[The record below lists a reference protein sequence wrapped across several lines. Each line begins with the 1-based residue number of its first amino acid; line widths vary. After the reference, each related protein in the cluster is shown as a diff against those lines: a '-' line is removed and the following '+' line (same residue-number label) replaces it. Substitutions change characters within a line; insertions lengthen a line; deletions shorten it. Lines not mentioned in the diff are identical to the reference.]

1 MPTTAASSTGNATIA
16 RMTDPAAIER
26 RREQRGWYFY
36 DFANSAFASTVLTL
50 FLGPYL
56 TALAKAAAGP
66 DGAIHP
72 FGLSIDPRSFWS
84 YCISASV
91 IGQVIFLPVVGAVA
105 DYGHRKKQLLGLF
118 AYLGAGATMAMYFLE
133 GTRYLAGGA
142 LFIAANIAF
151 GCANII
157 YNSFLNDIAI
167 PEERDTVSSRGWGL
181 GYLGGGIVLVLNLL
195 LYQNAERFGITEGM
209 AVRISLSSA
218 GLWWGTWALIPLAV
232 LRNRPPQR
240 TLAAGQ
246 NLLAV
251 GIGQLVHTIKDLRL
265 YPETLKFLCAYLL
278 YNDAVQSI
286 IALAGQFGS
295 DELGIKMGTLTMAI
309 LMVQFVAFFG
319 AMGFA
324 QLAHRISA
332 RNAILSA
339 LVIWTLVL
347 VYAYGFVRS
356 TTEFFVMSALV
367 GFVMGGT
374 QALSRSTYS
383 LMIPKGREAEY
394 FALYEVS
401 DRGTSWIGPLVF
413 GLAMQFTQSYRVSI
427 LSLIVFFVAGFAI
440 LWKVNVDRA
449 YSEAQR

>member
-1 MPTTAASSTGNATIA
+1 MTPASL
-16 RMTDPAAIER
+16 ER

-56 TALAKAAAGP
+56 TALAKAGAAT
-66 DGAIHP
+66 DGLIHLA
-72 FGLSIDPRSFWS
+72 GLGIEPRSFWS

-91 IGQVIFLPVVGAVA
+91 IGQVLLLPVVGAIA

-133 GTRYLAGGA
+133 GKNYLAGGL
-142 LFIAANIAF
+142 LFIAANMAF
-151 GCANII
+151 GSANII
-157 YNSFLNDIAI
+157 YNSFLNDIAT

-181 GYLGGGIVLVLNLL
+181 GYLGGGLVLVLNLL
-195 LYQNAERFGITEGM
+195 LYQNAARLGIGEGM

-218 GLWWGTWALIPLAV
+218 GLWWAVWTLVPLSV
-232 LRNRPPQR
+232 LRNRAPQR
-240 TLAAGQ
+240 ILASGQ
-246 NLLAV
+246 NLLSV
-251 GIGQLVHTIKDLRL
+251 GMGQLWHTLRDLRL
-265 YPETLKFLCAYLL
+265 YPETLKFLLAYLL

-295 DELGIKMGTLTMAI
+295 DELGIKMGTLTLAI
-309 LMVQFVAFFG
+309 LMVQFVAFGG
-319 AMGFA
+319 A
-324 QLAHRISA
+324 LAFNQIAARITA
-332 RNAILSA
+332 RQAILFA
-339 LVIWTLVL
+339 LVIWTGVL
-347 VYAYGFVRS
+347 IYAYGFVRS
-356 TTEFFVMSALV
+356 TAEFFVLSGLV

-413 GLAMQFTQSYRVSI
+413 GLAMQFTHSYRVSI
-427 LSLIVFFVAGFAI
+427 LSLIVFFIAGFFI
-440 LWKVNVDRA
+440 LWRVDVQRA
-449 YSEAQR
+449 YEEAQR

>member
-1 MPTTAASSTGNATIA
+1 M
-16 RMTDPAAIER
+16 DPLALER

-56 TALAKAAAGP
+56 TALAKAAAGA
-66 DGAIHP
+66 DGLVHP
-72 FGLSIDPRSFWS
+72 FGLSIEPRSFWS

-91 IGQVIFLPVVGAVA
+91 IGQVILLPLVGAIA

-118 AYLGAGATMAMYFLE
+118 AYLGAGATMSMYFLE
-133 GTRYLAGGA
+133 GTHYLAGGA
-142 LFIAANIAF
+142 LFILANIAF

-157 YNSFLNDIAI
+157 YNSFLNDVAL
-167 PEERDTVSSRGWGL
+167 PEERDDVSSRGWGL
-181 GYLGGGIVLVLNLL
+181 GYLGGGLVLVLNLL
-195 LYQNAERFGITEGM
+195 LYQNAAKLGISEGM

-218 GLWWGTWALIPLAV
+218 GLWWGVWALVPLAV
-232 LRNRPPQR
+232 LRNRVPQR
-240 TLAAGQ
+240 KLAPGQ
-246 NLLAV
+246 NLMAV
-251 GIGQLVHTIKDLRL
+251 GLGQLLHTVRDLRL
-265 YPETLKFLCAYLL
+265 YPETLKFLVAYLL

-295 DELGIKMGTLTMAI
+295 DELGIKMGTLTLAI
-309 LMVQFVAFFG
+309 LMVQFVAFGG
-319 AMGFA
+319 AMAFN
-324 QLAHRISA
+324 QLARKVTA
-332 RNAILSA
+332 RTAILFA
-339 LVIWTLVL
+339 LVIWTGVL
-347 VYAYGFVRS
+347 IYAYGFVR
-356 TTEFFVMSALV
+356 TTAEFFVLSGLV

-413 GLAMQFTQSYRVSI
+413 GLAMQFTKSYRVSI
-427 LSLIVFFVAGFAI
+427 LSLIVFFIAGFAI
-440 LWKVNVDRA
+440 LWRVNVQRA
-449 YSEAQR
+449 YDEAQR

>member
-1 MPTTAASSTGNATIA
+1 
-16 RMTDPAAIER
+16 MTPAALER

-56 TALAKAAAGP
+56 TALAKAGAAS
-66 DGAIHP
+66 DGLIHLMG
-72 FGLSIDPRSFWS
+72 FGIEPRSFWS

-91 IGQVIFLPVVGAVA
+91 IGQVLLLPIVGAIA

-133 GTRYLAGGA
+133 GSRYVAGGL
-142 LFIAANIAF
+142 LFILANMAF
-151 GCANII
+151 GSANII
-157 YNSFLNDIAI
+157 YNSFLNDIAT

-181 GYLGGGIVLVLNLL
+181 GYLGGGLVLVLNLL
-195 LYQNAERFGITEGM
+195 LYQNAASFGISEGM
-209 AVRISLSSA
+209 AVRISLASA
-218 GLWWGTWALIPLAV
+218 GLWWAVWAIIPLRI
-232 LRNRPPQR
+232 LRNRAPHR
-240 TLAAGQ
+240 MLAPGQ

-251 GIGQLVHTIKDLRL
+251 GMGQLLHTVRDLRL
-265 YPETLKFLCAYLL
+265 YPETLKFLLAYLL

-295 DELGIKMGTLTMAI
+295 DELGIKMGTLTLAI
-309 LMVQFVAFFG
+309 LMVQFVAFGG
-319 AMGFA
+319 AMAFN
-324 QLAHRISA
+324 QLARRITA
-332 RNAILSA
+332 RKAILFA
-339 LVIWTLVL
+339 LVIWTGVL
-347 VYAYGFVRS
+347 IYAYGFVRS
-356 TTEFFVMSALV
+356 TAEFFVLSGLV

-413 GLAMQFTQSYRVSI
+413 GLAMQFTRSYRVSI
-427 LSLIVFFVAGFAI
+427 LSLIVFFIAGFAI
-440 LWKVNVDRA
+440 LWQVNVKRA
-449 YSEAQR
+449 YEEAQGCPEAQG

>member
-1 MPTTAASSTGNATIA
+1 MNAA
-16 RMTDPAAIER
+16 DPAALQR

-66 DGAIHP
+66 DGLVHP
-72 FGLSIDPRSFWS
+72 FGLDIEPRSFWS

-91 IGQVIFLPVVGAVA
+91 IGQVLLLPMVGAIA

-118 AYLGAGATMAMYFLE
+118 AYIGAGATISMYFLE
-133 GTRYLAGGA
+133 GTRYLLGGV
-142 LFIAANIAF
+142 LFITANVAF

-157 YNSFLNDIAI
+157 YNSFLNDVAL

-181 GYLGGGIVLVLNLL
+181 GYLGGGLVLVMNLL
-195 LYQNAERFGITEGM
+195 LYQNAAQFGISEGM

-218 GLWWGTWALIPLAV
+218 GLWWATWALIPLSV
-232 LRNRPPQR
+232 LRNRGPQR
-240 TLAAGQ
+240 VLPGGR
-246 NLLAV
+246 NLFAV
-251 GIGQLVHTIKDLRL
+251 GIGQLLRTIRDLRL
-265 YPETLKFLCAYLL
+265 YPETLKFLLAYLL

-295 DELGIKMGTLTMAI
+295 DELGIRMGTLTLAI

-324 QLAHRISA
+324 QLAHRVTA
-332 RNAILSA
+332 RIAILFA
-339 LVIWTLVL
+339 LVIWTGVL
-347 VYAYGFVRS
+347 IYAYGFVS
-356 TTEFFVMSALV
+356 NTVEFFVLSGLV

-413 GLAMQFTQSYRVSI
+413 GLAMQFTRSYRVSI
-427 LSLIVFFVAGFAI
+427 LSLIVFFIAGFAI
-440 LWKVNVDRA
+440 LWRVNVQRA
-449 YSEAQR
+449 YAEAQR

>member
-1 MPTTAASSTGNATIA
+1 MDPTAL
-16 RMTDPAAIER
+16 ER

-56 TALAKAAAGP
+56 TALAKAAAGA
-66 DGAIHP
+66 DGLVHP
-72 FGLSIDPRSFWS
+72 FGLSIEPRSFWS

-91 IGQVIFLPVVGAVA
+91 IGQVIFLPVVGAIA

-133 GTRYLAGGA
+133 GTHYLAGGA
-142 LFIAANIAF
+142 LFILANIAF

-157 YNSFLNDIAI
+157 YNSFLNDVAL
-167 PEERDTVSSRGWGL
+167 PEERDDVSSRGWGL
-181 GYLGGGIVLVLNLL
+181 GYLGGGLVLVLNLL
-195 LYQNAERFGITEGM
+195 LYQNAAKLGISEGM

-218 GLWWGTWALIPLAV
+218 GLWWGVWALVPLTV
-232 LRNRPPQR
+232 LRNRLPRRILP
-240 TLAAGQ
+240 AGQ
-246 NLLAV
+246 SLLAV
-251 GIGQLVHTIKDLRL
+251 GLGQLLHTVRDLRL
-265 YPETLKFLCAYLL
+265 YPETLKFLVAYLL

-295 DELGIKMGTLTMAI
+295 DELGIKMGTLTLAI
-309 LMVQFVAFFG
+309 LMVQFVAFGG
-319 AMGFA
+319 AMAFN
-324 QLAHRISA
+324 QLARKVTA
-332 RNAILSA
+332 RTAILFA
-339 LVIWTLVL
+339 LVIWTGVL
-347 VYAYGFVRS
+347 IYAYGFVR
-356 TTEFFVMSALV
+356 TTAEFFVLSGLV

-413 GLAMQFTQSYRVSI
+413 GLAMQFTKSYRVSI
-427 LSLIVFFVAGFAI
+427 LSLIVFFIAGFAI
-440 LWKVNVDRA
+440 LWRVNVQRA
-449 YSEAQR
+449 YDEAQR

>member
-1 MPTTAASSTGNATIA
+1 
-16 RMTDPAAIER
+16 MTPALER

-56 TALAKAAAGP
+56 TALAKAGAGS
-66 DGAIHP
+66 DGLIHLL
-72 FGLSIDPRSFWS
+72 GIGIEPRSFWS

-91 IGQVIFLPVVGAVA
+91 IGQVLLLPIVGAIA
-105 DYGHRKKQLLGLF
+105 DYGHRKKQLLALF

-133 GTRYLAGGA
+133 GSRYLAGGL
-142 LFIAANIAF
+142 LFILANVAF
-151 GCANII
+151 GSANII
-157 YNSFLNDIAI
+157 YNSFLNDIAT
-167 PEERDTVSSRGWGL
+167 PEERDGVSSRGWGF
-181 GYLGGGIVLVLNLL
+181 GYLGGGLVLVLNLW
-195 LYQNAERFGITEGM
+195 LYQNAARFGITEGM

-218 GLWWGTWALIPLAV
+218 GLWWGTWALIPLAI
-232 LRNRPPQR
+232 LRNRAPLRAKP
-240 TLAAGQ
+240 AGQ
-246 NLLAV
+246 SLIAV
-251 GIGQLVHTIKDLRL
+251 GLGQLLHTIRDLRH
-265 YPETLKFLCAYLL
+265 YPETLKFLAAYLL

-295 DELGIKMGTLTMAI
+295 DELGIAMGTLTLAI
-309 LMVQFVAFFG
+309 LMVQFVAFGG
-319 AMGFA
+319 AMAFN
-324 QLAHRISA
+324 QLAQSITA
-332 RNAILSA
+332 RKAILFA
-339 LVIWTLVL
+339 LIIWTGVL
-347 VYAYGFVRS
+347 IYAYGFVRN
-356 TTEFFVMSALV
+356 TTEFFVLSGLV

-427 LSLIVFFVAGFAI
+427 LSLIVFFIAGFFI
-440 LWKVNVDRA
+440 LWRVNVQRA
-449 YSEAQR
+449 YAEAQR